1 MDAELDVLDIL
12 QRSASSGAAAGTA
25 APLGMARSR
34 TQKALVPAAPPVD
47 PLASESAAR
56 KLVMAHTLQST
67 PGGSLYQRNEGSGR
81 PPTNKARAAS
91 SSSRHGAPPSGG
103 THPGGDA
110 SWWQPREKRPKFTSE
125 EKMKAV
131 RKEIVRSKYERD
143 DLHEYAKRSFET
155 L

>member
-1 MDAELDVLDIL
+1 
-12 QRSASSGAAAGTA
+12 
-25 APLGMARSR
+25 
-34 TQKALVPAAPPVD
+34 
-47 PLASESAAR
+47 
-56 KLVMAHTLQST
+56 
-67 PGGSLYQRNEGSGR
+67 LYQRNEGSGR
-81 PPTNKARAAS
+81 PPTNKARTAS
-91 SSSRHGAPPSGG
+91 SSTSRHGGPPSGG

-110 SWWQPREKRPKFTSE
+110 SWWQPRNNKPKFTSE